1 MDKNNKMY
9 YEGEALKLKSLLT
22 VVAGIDTDRAE
33 TLSEVVVVA
42 KMALDIAESLY
53 CAIADGNMEIVK

>member
-1 MDKNNKMY
+1 MNKNNKIY

-22 VVAGIDTDRAE
+22 VVARMDTDRAE
-33 TLSEVVVVA
+33 TLPEVVEVA

-53 CAIADGNMEIVK
+53 CDIADGNMEAMK